1 MKYLLFSLFILLFY
15 CGTAFAQ
22 SEDHFHH
29 NDMTDYVAIS
39 NKIFKE
45 NIKTVMFHRQG
56 WELSPPLLK
65 FNSSEKLELSFDDLD
80 ADGKEFLFT
89 IVHCD
94 ANWKPSGLKTYEYI
108 DGYEEDYIYEYR
120 FSTNTIVPY
129 AHYDLLFPTDDLKPL
144 LCGNYVMKVYVERP
158 DSLYFTR
165 RFMVVDQQLS
175 ISGTVKKATLSS
187 DRNYKQEV
195 DFEFDAGNYR
205 IANPYT
211 DLKVVITQN
220 GRWDNAITNLKPKM
234 VIGSRYNYNYD
245 AENVFDGGNEFRALN
260 IKSLNYYTENI
271 QKIEFTTDGY
281 QVRLKPDQK
290 KTFKVYKSEDDIN
303 GQFTIKTEDQQDTDT
318 EAEYVNVY
326 FILPYAAPLPEAG
339 IYIFGALTDWNIDDG
354 NRMTYDYPTQSYV
367 KTLLLKQ
374 GYYDYQFLMKY
385 DNQKM
390 GDIGFIEGNHWE
402 TDNEYTI
409 YVYNREMGNLYD
421 KLIGVTHIHSL
432 DN

>member
-1 MKYLLFSLFILLFY
+1 M
-15 CGTAFAQ
+15 
-22 SEDHFHH
+22 
-29 NDMTDYVAIS
+29 
-39 NKIFKE
+39 
-45 NIKTVMFHRQG
+45 
-56 WELSPPLLK
+56 
-65 FNSSEKLELSFDDLD
+65 
-80 ADGKEFLFT
+80 
-89 IVHCD
+89 
-94 ANWKPSGLKTYEYI
+94 
-108 DGYEEDYIYEYR
+108 
-120 FSTNTIVPY
+120 
-129 AHYDLLFPTDDLKPL
+129 
-144 LCGNYVMKVYVERP
+144 ERP

-165 RFMVVDQQLS
+165 RFMVVDQQIS

-187 DRNYKQEV
+187 ERNYKQEV
-195 DFEFDAGNYR
+195 DFEFDAGHYR

-220 GRWDNAITNLKPKM
+220 GRWDNAITDLKPKM
-234 VIGSRYNYNYD
+234 VIGSRYDYNYD

-303 GQFTIKTEDQQDTDT
+303 GQFTIKTEDQRDTDT
-318 EAEYVNVY
+318 ESEYVNVY
-326 FILPYAAPLPEAG
+326 FILPYAAPLPDAG
-339 IYIFGALTDWNIDDG
+339 IYILGALTDWNIDKA
-354 NRMTYDYPTQSYV
+354 NQMTYDYPSQSYV

-409 YVYNREMGNLYD
+409 YVYNREMGNPYD